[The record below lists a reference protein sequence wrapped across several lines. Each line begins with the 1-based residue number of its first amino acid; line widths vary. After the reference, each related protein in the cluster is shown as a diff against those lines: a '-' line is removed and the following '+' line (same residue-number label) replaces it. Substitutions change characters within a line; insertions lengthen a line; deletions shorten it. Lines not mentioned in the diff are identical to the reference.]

1 MAYRLSSD
9 RQPGIN
15 TANERKTKK
24 KKKKIKSAAEIA
36 ADGFIKKFLAEVKN
50 IAKADKPKLP
60 KLPKPDIK
68 TRKDSIKYS
77 GHSPGYPKTLDVNYA
92 KDLAAQKRQKTK
104 TLSASVH
111 QKKKTSE

>member
-36 ADGFIKKFLAEVKN
+36 ADGFIKKFLAEIKN
-50 IAKADKPKLP
+50 RDLKNKPKIT
-60 KLPKPDIK
+60 KPDIK
-68 TRKDSIKYS
+68 
-77 GHSPGYPKTLDVNYA
+77 
-92 KDLAAQKRQKTK
+92 
-104 TLSASVH
+104 
-111 QKKKTSE
+111 KKN

>member
-36 ADGFIKKFLAEVKN
+36 ADGFIKKFLAKIKN
-50 IAKADKPKLP
+50 RDLKNKP

-68 TRKDSIKYS
+68 TRKDSVMYS

-92 KDLAAQKRQKTK
+92 KDLAAQKKQKTK
-104 TLSASVH
+104 TLSASIN
-111 QKKKTSE
+111 KKKKN